1 MTREPGAVAE
11 QQLGE
16 LRPKQSRGRLLLRAL
31 RYNPPAIAGLVLL
44 LLFLFIGIAGPMLAP
59 FPYDEFHT
67 KDRLQP
73 PSTDYLLGTD
83 EFGRDVFSRI
93 LHGGRISLRVGFL
106 VVLVAGVSG
115 SLIGMLSGF
124 IGGWLD
130 EIVMRI
136 TDIFLSFPD
145 LIMAIVVAS
154 ALGNN
159 IESAIVGICLVRW
172 TGYAR
177 VMRSGLI
184 AEKGKDYVEA
194 GRALGV
200 HPLRLVFRHILP
212 NSFAPVLTQA
222 TLDFGLAIL
231 IAAGLSFIGVG
242 AQPPVPEWGA
252 LVAGGRTYV
261 RAAWWIP
268 IFPGLAI
275 FGAVL
280 AFNLLGDALRD
291 HLDPRLRGRMDMPRV

>member
-1 MTREPGAVAE
+1 MTLAPSDIQA
-11 QQLGE
+11 
-16 LRPKQSRGRLLLRAL
+16 LRPAQSRLKGLYRAL
-31 RYNPPAIAGLVLL
+31 RYNPPAIAGLALVV
-44 LLFLFIGIAGPMLAP
+44 LFLFIGLFGGFVAPHEYDKFNTGP
-59 FPYDEFHT
+59 
-67 KDRLQP
+67 RLDS
-73 PSTDYLLGTD
+73 PSWDHPLGTD

-106 VVLVAGVSG
+106 VVLIAGVGG
-115 SLIGMLSGF
+115 SIIGMLAGF
-124 IGGWLD
+124 IGGWFD

-136 TDIFLSFPD
+136 TDVFLSFPD

-159 IESAIVGICLVRW
+159 IEAAIVGICLVRW

-177 VMRSGLI
+177 LMRAGVL

-200 HPLRLVFRHILP
+200 HPMRLVVRHILP
-212 NSFAPVLTQA
+212 NSFSPILTQG

-231 IAAGLSFIGVG
+231 TAAGLSFIGVG
-242 AQPPVPEWGA
+242 AQPPLPEWGA
-252 LVAGGRTYV
+252 LVAGGRQYV
-261 RAAWWIP
+261 RAAWWVP

-280 AFNLLGDALRD
+280 AFNLVGDALRD

>member
-1 MTREPGAVAE
+1 M
-11 QQLGE
+11 
-16 LRPKQSRGRLLLRAL
+16 LL
-31 RYNPPAIAGLVLL
+31 IV
-44 LLFLFIGIAGPMLAP
+44 FLFIGLAGSYIAPYEYDTFNTGP
-59 FPYDEFHT
+59 
-67 KDRLQP
+67 RLDS
-73 PSTDYLLGTD
+73 PSFSHLLGTD
-83 EFGRDVFSRI
+83 EFGRDMFSRI

-106 VVLVAGVSG
+106 VVLVAGLGG
-115 SLIGMLSGF
+115 SAIGMVSGF

-130 EIVMRI
+130 EILMRV

-159 IESAIVGICLVRW
+159 IEAAIVGICLVRW

-177 VMRSGLI
+177 VMRSGVI

-200 HPLRLVFRHILP
+200 HPVRLVLRHILP
-212 NSFAPVLTQA
+212 NSYAPVLTQA

-231 IAAGLSFIGVG
+231 TAAGLSFIGVG
-242 AQPPVPEWGA
+242 AQPPLPEWGA
-252 LVAGGRTYV
+252 LVAGGRQYV
-261 RAAWWIP
+261 RAAWWVP

-275 FGAVL
+275 FVAVL

-291 HLDPRLRGRMDMPRV
+291 HLDPRLRGRMDMPGSE